1 MRVMTQLMKSVET
14 DWSDCPAAE
23 RIPGKVS
30 GAWLLKDTRLP
41 VDAVIGNFDAGE
53 SPRDIAALF
62 DVPQDK
68 VRAILIHAK
77 RLRAPYPAR

>member
-1 MRVMTQLMKSVET
+1 MSGNPTT
-14 DWSDCPAAE
+14 DWSNCPVAE
-23 RIPGKVS
+23 RIQGKVS

-41 VDAVIGNFDAGE
+41 VDAVIDNFDAGE

-77 RLRAPYPAR
+77 RLRAPRTIA